1 MNKKI
6 GILLAGVA
14 VLALAFFGVRA
25 YTKSK
30 SPADTAS
37 FNQNGL
43 SVQVDYCRPYKK
55 DRVVFGQLVP
65 YGKVWRTGAN
75 EATLFTVKQ
84 DVKIAGKPLKAG
96 TYTLW
101 TVPNADVWTIVLNR
115 QTGQWGTKYDEL
127 QDVLRVDVPAGKT
140 TGTVEQFKID
150 FAAMAGGANMVLL
163 WENSEVKVPVTL

>member
-37 FNQNGL
+37 FNKNGL

-65 YGKVWRTGAN
+65 YGKIWRTGAN
-75 EATLFTVKQ
+75 EATLFMVKQ

-96 TYTLW
+96 SYTLW

-140 TGTVEQFKID
+140 TRTVEQFKID
-150 FAAMAGGANMVLL
+150 FAAVAGGANMVLL
-163 WENSEVKVPVTL
+163 WENTEVKVPVTL

>member
-6 GILLAGVA
+6 KIVLAGVA
-14 VLALAFFGVRA
+14 VLAIAFFGMRV

-30 SPADTAS
+30 SPADTAT

-55 DRVVFGQLVP
+55 DRVIFGQLLP

-75 EATLFTVKQ
+75 EATLFEVKQ
-84 DVKIAGKPLKAG
+84 DVKIAGKALKAG

-101 TVPNADVWTIVLNR
+101 TVPNADTWTIILNK
-115 QTGQWGTKYDEL
+115 QTGQWGTKYDES
-127 QDVLRVDVPAGKT
+127 QDMLRVDVPAGNT
-140 TGTVEQFKID
+140 TETVEQFKID
-150 FAAMAGGANMVLL
+150 FVPVTNGADMVLR
-163 WENSEVKVPVTL
+163 WENTEVKVPVTL